1 MCPSTLYTQPSPPQ
15 SRSAAIRHAADMDKV
30 CASTAYLIRGAIMRP
45 IIVERNRSAAIRH
58 AADMDKVCASTAYL
72 MRGALM
78 RPIIVERNR
87 SAAICQAADL
97 SGCATESSNRANKA
111 KD

>member
-1 MCPSTLYTQPSPPQ
+1 
-15 SRSAAIRHAADMDKV
+15 
-30 CASTAYLIRGAIMRP
+30 MRP
-45 IIVERNRSAAIRH
+45 IIEERNRSAAIRH